1 MFHKLHTL
9 RLCPQP
15 VPSSLWNRTDCCWLS
30 KYTCMQT
37 YSRNQRSYF
46 HVFSFVIVPFIYGVL
61 YLCFFC
67 QIPIPSYVNSIKN
80 RGQGILDGE
89 PTFSGD
95 ACDCVCKCN
104 WLRGY
109 VKGKTHA
116 QKKHINNFPTTS
128 SASTNTWNKR
138 KTMTN
143 KQFVGHDV
151 GTCILDSMR
160 IRPAHRLH

>member
-1 MFHKLHTL
+1 MPTACAKQLVEQDWLLLVKQVHLHANIFKEPKIL
-9 RLCPQP
+9 FPC
-15 VPSSLWNRTDCCWLS
+15 
-30 KYTCMQT
+30 
-37 YSRNQRSYF
+37 F
-46 HVFSFVIVPFIYGVL
+46 FICHCSIYIW
-61 YLCFFC
+61 CFIFMFFC

-116 QKKHINNFPTTS
+116 QNKHINNFPTTS